1 MKKQNSTI
9 EHLISHEK
17 IELDKHIEDIVLR
30 NQSSSGGGGSGGGT
44 DLAVTDDRYLK
55 LDQTTPQTVT
65 GQPTFD
71 GGIKV
76 INGFII
82 LNE

>member
-1 MKKQNSTI
+1 MSTKFNP
-9 EHLISHEK
+9 LVRK
-17 IELDKHIEDIVLR
+17 GFDKVGMSEAEVSAAH
-30 NQSSSGGGGSGGGT
+30 
-44 DLAVTDDRYLK
+44 LK

-65 GQPTFD
+65 GEPTFD

>member
-1 MKKQNSTI
+1 MAITI
-9 EHLISHEK
+9 DKILGVPLKHSHKGGDISG
-17 IELDKHIEDIVLR
+17 VLKTD
-30 NQSSSGGGGSGGGT
+30 QS
-44 DLAVTDDRYLK
+44 
-55 LDQTTPQTVT
+55 TPQTVT

>member
-1 MKKQNSTI
+1 MPYYFNP
-9 EHLISHEK
+9 LIKEQF
-17 IELDKHIEDIVLR
+17 DYYEDSYIPVAEEA
-30 NQSSSGGGGSGGGT
+30 G
-44 DLAVTDDRYLK
+44 YLK

-65 GQPTFD
+65 GEPTFD